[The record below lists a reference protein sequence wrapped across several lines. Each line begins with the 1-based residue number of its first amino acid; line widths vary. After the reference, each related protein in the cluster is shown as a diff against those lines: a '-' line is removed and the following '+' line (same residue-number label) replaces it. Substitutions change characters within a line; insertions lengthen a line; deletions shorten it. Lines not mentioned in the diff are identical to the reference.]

1 MNYILLFTKVIYVNC
16 PLDPTSNVE
25 KDDRSSSSIGRG
37 WKKTT
42 YTHDQ
47 PLLLGIGRSRGVIM
61 MYQLRSESVNVLR
74 TREPANHR
82 KKTAYTHNQSLV
94 WWSHDIVEIL
104 LFFLFYYLVNIR
116 TCMVI
121 LYRFYKDKKFVSVFF
136 CL

>member
-1 MNYILLFTKVIYVNC
+1 MISCSELYILLFTKVIYVNC

-74 TREPANHR
+74 TREPANLR
-82 KKTAYTHNQSLV
+82 KKDSL
-94 WWSHDIVEIL
+94 H
-104 LFFLFYYLVNIR
+104 
-116 TCMVI
+116 T
-121 LYRFYKDKKFVSVFF
+121 
-136 CL
+136 